1 VAVLDIDPKNG
12 GDSALLALETEHG
25 MLDQRSM
32 QGTGSGGFHYLFA
45 PDGATV
51 ARGFRPGLDLLTG
64 AGCYIVVSPSVHASG
79 TAYTWLEGPDP
90 LSVPRDTI
98 ELLTAPSWLLATAL
112 GKAPNRERKKRF
124 QMPELIEDGARNS
137 TLTQLAGTMRRT
149 GMSQDAIVAAL
160 KQTNR
165 EKCNPPMP
173 DADVE
178 VIAKSVSRYAPGATN
193 SADAGLTPELAK
205 AIKADAHFA
214 RDAGGLLYR
223 FEGGVFKPTGVRF
236 IERRTKELCEV
247 LGKTKSWNPELATRI
262 AAWISCDAPELL
274 ERPPLDT
281 INVLNGLLDV
291 NTRELRAHSPE
302 HLSPVQLPVTFDASA
317 QCPNI
322 DKFVADVFPS
332 DSQHLAWELAAWL
345 MTPDTSIQ
353 KSALLIG
360 EGANGKSVFL
370 SLLLAFLGRD
380 NVSALSLHRI
390 EADKFCAARLVGKL
404 CNIGSDLPT
413 AALTGTSV
421 FKGIVGG
428 DMLTAERKFA
438 MSFEFLPFARLVFSA
453 NSPPRSEDS
462 SAGFF
467 RRWIVIP
474 FSRLFDESDPNT
486 VPRAEL
492 DARLSQAG
500 ELSGLLNRAL
510 DKLHVIRAGRF
521 TESDST
527 RAALAEFRATT
538 DPLGIWL
545 DQNTVERA
553 DGMVVKDR
561 LRSAY
566 SLVCQDS
573 GRPILG
579 DVQFTAALKRLR
591 PRVQAAQRRVD
602 GRNTRVFTGIGFV
615 THDPVPGGDGLF

>member
-1 VAVLDIDPKNG
+1 MPDII
-12 GDSALLALETEHG
+12 
-25 MLDQRSM
+25 
-32 QGTGSGGFHYLFA
+32 
-45 PDGATV
+45 PDG
-51 ARGFRPGLDLLTG
+51 
-64 AGCYIVVSPSVHASG
+64 
-79 TAYTWLEGPDP
+79 E
-90 LSVPRDTI
+90 
-98 ELLTAPSWLLATAL
+98 
-112 GKAPNRERKKRF
+112 
-124 QMPELIEDGARNS
+124 RNS
-137 TLTQLAGTMRRT
+137 TLTKLGGTMRRA
-149 GMSQDAIVAAL
+149 GMSQDAITAAL

-165 EKCNPPMP
+165 EKCNPPMS

-178 VIAKSVSRYAPGATN
+178 VIARSVARYAAG
-193 SADAGLTPELAK
+193 SASSTDAGLTPELAK
-205 AIKADAHFA
+205 VIKTDAHFA
-214 RDAGGLLYR
+214 RDAGALLYH
-223 FEGGVFKPTGVRF
+223 FEGGVYKPTGARF
-236 IERRTKELCEV
+236 IERRTKELCES
-247 LGKTKSWNPELATRI
+247 LGKTKSWNPELAARI
-262 AAWISCDAPELL
+262 EAWIAVDAPELW

-281 INVLNGLLDV
+281 INVLNGLLNV
-291 NTRELRAHSPE
+291 TTRELGAHDPC
-302 HLSPVQLPVTFDASA
+302 HLSPVQIPVTFDPAATCPSIA
-317 QCPNI
+317 Q
-322 DKFVADVFPS
+322 FVADTFPH
-332 DSQHLAWELAAWL
+332 DSQHLAFELAAWL

-353 KSALLIG
+353 KAGLLIG

-438 MSFEFLPFARLVFSA
+438 MSFEFLPFVRLLFSA

-467 RRWIVIP
+467 RRWLVIP
-474 FSRLFDESDPNT
+474 FSRLFDESDPKT

-492 DARLSQAG
+492 DALLSQAD
-500 ELSGLLNRAL
+500 ELSGLLNKAL
-510 DKLHVIRAGRF
+510 DALPVIRAGRF
-521 TESDST
+521 NETAST
-527 RAALAEFRATT
+527 RDALAEFRATT

-553 DGMVVKDR
+553 DGMVVKDQ

-566 SLVCQDS
+566 SKVCQDN

-615 THDPVPGGDGLF
+615 TNDQVPGGEGLF